1 MEILINCLKGL
12 GLAALHNFWL
22 AEVYK
27 IMNKSRRE
35 NYVMMQSMVF
45 ISVILAGAMMVIG
58 NNLAVAF
65 GLVGAVSIVRFRMN
79 VGSIMDMSFIF
90 LSIVIGMACGLGFY
104 FIATVIAVFTGVLM
118 ICIHFSSFGKK
129 FFQNSVEL
137 EITISFPRSTLE
149 NMPDKDQIMKAISE
163 SGDNEMNF
171 LEYKSKSDMIE
182 VVFRSVWQDITHVQK
197 LEKILDAVSFI
208 LGEADEGGDGEGR
221 GLLRRLAGRDVC
233 RRLGQRVK
241 LDAHPMLGGFQLHR
255 SLGRRRAQQYGK
267 QYPEQNLNFH
277 HHTSPLPRVKS

>member
-1 MEILINCLKGL
+1 
-12 GLAALHNFWL
+12 
-22 AEVYK
+22 
-27 IMNKSRRE
+27 MNKSKRD

-137 EITISFPRSTLE
+137 EITISFPRAMLE
-149 NMPDKDQIMKAISE
+149 KMPDKDEIMKTISE
-163 SGDNEMNF
+163 SGDHAMNF

-182 VVFRSVWQDITHVQK
+182 VVFRTVWQDITHVQK
-197 LEKILDAVSFI
+197 LEKLLKEKFP
-208 LGEADEGGDGEGR
+208 GEAISIKAVR
-221 GLLRRLAGRDVC
+221 I
-233 RRLGQRVK
+233 
-241 LDAHPMLGGFQLHR
+241 
-255 SLGRRRAQQYGK
+255 
-267 QYPEQNLNFH
+267 
-277 HHTSPLPRVKS
+277 

>member
-1 MEILINCLKGL
+1 MEVFFNCLKGL
-12 GLAALHNFWL
+12 GLAAFHNFWL

-27 IMNKSRRE
+27 IMNKSRRD

-129 FFQNSVEL
+129 YFKDSMEL
-137 EITISFPRSTLE
+137 EITIDFPRAILE
-149 NMPDKDQIMKAISE
+149 KMPDKDELMRTISG
-163 SGDNEMNF
+163 SGNQEMTF
-171 LEYKSKSDMIE
+171 LEYKSKADSIE
-182 VVFRSVWQDITHVQK
+182 VCFRAVWKDMTHVQK
-197 LEKILDAVSFI
+197 LEKTLKEKFP
-208 LGEADEGGDGEGR
+208 GEAISIKAVR
-221 GLLRRLAGRDVC
+221 I
-233 RRLGQRVK
+233 
-241 LDAHPMLGGFQLHR
+241 
-255 SLGRRRAQQYGK
+255 
-267 QYPEQNLNFH
+267 
-277 HHTSPLPRVKS
+277 

>member
-1 MEILINCLKGL
+1 MEVLINCLKGL

-65 GLVGAVSIVRFRMN
+65 GLVGAVSIITFR
-79 VGSIMDMSFIF
+79 IIFIF

-197 LEKILDAVSFI
+197 LEKLLKEKFP
-208 LGEADEGGDGEGR
+208 GEAISIKAVR
-221 GLLRRLAGRDVC
+221 I
-233 RRLGQRVK
+233 
-241 LDAHPMLGGFQLHR
+241 
-255 SLGRRRAQQYGK
+255 
-267 QYPEQNLNFH
+267 
-277 HHTSPLPRVKS
+277 

>member
-1 MEILINCLKGL
+1 METLIKCLKGL
-12 GLAALHNFWL
+12 CLAGFHNFWL

-27 IMNKSRRE
+27 IMNKSKRD
-35 NYVMMQSMVF
+35 NFVMMQSMVF

-79 VGSIMDMSFIF
+79 VGSILDMSFIF

-104 FIATVIAVFTGVLM
+104 FIATIIAVFTGLLM

-149 NMPDKDQIMKAISE
+149 KMPDKDEVMRAISE
-163 SGDNEMNF
+163 SGDQEMNF
-171 LEYKSKSDMIE
+171 LEYKSRSDMIE
-182 VVFRSVWQDITHVQK
+182 VVFRAVWQDITHVQK
-197 LEKILDAVSFI
+197 LEKTLKEKFP
-208 LGEADEGGDGEGR
+208 GEAISIKAVR
-221 GLLRRLAGRDVC
+221 I
-233 RRLGQRVK
+233 
-241 LDAHPMLGGFQLHR
+241 
-255 SLGRRRAQQYGK
+255 
-267 QYPEQNLNFH
+267 
-277 HHTSPLPRVKS
+277 

>member
-1 MEILINCLKGL
+1 MEVETFPTIIFLNCLKGL

-27 IMNKSRRE
+27 IMNKSKQN

-104 FIATVIAVFTGVLM
+104 FIATIIAVFTGVLM
-118 ICIHFSSFGKK
+118 LCIHFSSFGKK
-129 FFQNSVEL
+129 FFRNSIEL
-137 EITISFPRSTLE
+137 EITIEFPRALLE
-149 NMPDKDQIMKAISE
+149 NMSDRDEIMRSISE
-163 SGDNEMNF
+163 SDDQEMTF
-171 LEYKSKSDMIE
+171 LEYKSKADSVEVCFRAVWKDM
-182 VVFRSVWQDITHVQK
+182 THVQK
-197 LEKILDAVSFI
+197 LEKILKEKFP
-208 LGEADEGGDGEGR
+208 GEAISIKAVR
-221 GLLRRLAGRDVC
+221 I
-233 RRLGQRVK
+233 
-241 LDAHPMLGGFQLHR
+241 
-255 SLGRRRAQQYGK
+255 
-267 QYPEQNLNFH
+267 
-277 HHTSPLPRVKS
+277 

>member
-1 MEILINCLKGL
+1 MEVETFPTIIFLNCLKGL

-27 IMNKSRRE
+27 IMNRSKQN

-129 FFQNSVEL
+129 YFKNSMEL
-137 EITISFPRSTLE
+137 EITIEFPRMLLE
-149 NMPDKDQIMKAISE
+149 SMPDKDDIMRSISE
-163 SGDNEMNF
+163 SSDQEMTF
-171 LEYKSKSDMIE
+171 LEYKSKADSIE
-182 VVFRSVWQDITHVQK
+182 VCFRAVWKDMTHVQR
-197 LEKILDAVSFI
+197 LEKILKEKFPDEQISLKAVRI
-208 LGEADEGGDGEGR
+208 
-221 GLLRRLAGRDVC
+221 
-233 RRLGQRVK
+233 
-241 LDAHPMLGGFQLHR
+241 
-255 SLGRRRAQQYGK
+255 
-267 QYPEQNLNFH
+267 
-277 HHTSPLPRVKS
+277 

>member
-1 MEILINCLKGL
+1 MENIPMETLIKCLKGL
-12 GLAALHNFWL
+12 CLAGFHNFWL

-27 IMNKSRRE
+27 IMNKSKRD
-35 NYVMMQSMVF
+35 NFVMMQSMVF

-79 VGSIMDMSFIF
+79 VGSILDMSFIF

-104 FIATVIAVFTGVLM
+104 FIATIIAVFTGLLM

-149 NMPDKDQIMKAISE
+149 KMPDKDEVMRAISE
-163 SGDNEMNF
+163 SGDQEMNF
-171 LEYKSKSDMIE
+171 LEYKSRSDMIE
-182 VVFRSVWQDITHVQK
+182 VVFRAVWQDITYVQK
-197 LEKILDAVSFI
+197 LEKTLKEKFP
-208 LGEADEGGDGEGR
+208 GEAISIKAVR
-221 GLLRRLAGRDVC
+221 I
-233 RRLGQRVK
+233 
-241 LDAHPMLGGFQLHR
+241 
-255 SLGRRRAQQYGK
+255 
-267 QYPEQNLNFH
+267 
-277 HHTSPLPRVKS
+277 

>member
-1 MEILINCLKGL
+1 MEVDTFPTVVLLNCLKGL

-27 IMNKSRRE
+27 LMNRSKQN

-129 FFQNSVEL
+129 YFKNSMEL
-137 EITISFPRSTLE
+137 EITIEFPRTLLE
-149 NMPDKDQIMKAISE
+149 SMPDKDDIMRSISE
-163 SGDNEMNF
+163 SSDQEMTF
-171 LEYKSKSDMIE
+171 LEYKSKADSIE
-182 VVFRSVWQDITHVQK
+182 VCFRAVWKDMTHVQR
-197 LEKILDAVSFI
+197 LEKILKEKFPDEQISLKAVRI
-208 LGEADEGGDGEGR
+208 
-221 GLLRRLAGRDVC
+221 
-233 RRLGQRVK
+233 
-241 LDAHPMLGGFQLHR
+241 
-255 SLGRRRAQQYGK
+255 
-267 QYPEQNLNFH
+267 
-277 HHTSPLPRVKS
+277 

>member
-1 MEILINCLKGL
+1 MEVETFPTIIFLNCLKGL

-27 IMNKSRRE
+27 IMNRSKQN

-129 FFQNSVEL
+129 YFKNSMEL
-137 EITISFPRSTLE
+137 EITIEFPRTLLE
-149 NMPDKDQIMKAISE
+149 SMPDKDDIMRSISE
-163 SGDNEMNF
+163 SSDQEMTF
-171 LEYKSKSDMIE
+171 LEYKSKADSIE
-182 VVFRSVWQDITHVQK
+182 VCFRAVWKDMTHVQR
-197 LEKILDAVSFI
+197 LEKILKEKFPDEQISLKAVRI
-208 LGEADEGGDGEGR
+208 
-221 GLLRRLAGRDVC
+221 
-233 RRLGQRVK
+233 
-241 LDAHPMLGGFQLHR
+241 
-255 SLGRRRAQQYGK
+255 
-267 QYPEQNLNFH
+267 
-277 HHTSPLPRVKS
+277 

>member
-1 MEILINCLKGL
+1 MEVLFNCLKGL

-22 AEVYK
+22 AEIYK

-79 VGSIMDMSFIF
+79 VGSIIDMSFIF

-129 FFQNSVEL
+129 YFKDSMEL
-137 EITISFPRSTLE
+137 EITIDFPRAILE
-149 NMPDKDQIMKAISE
+149 KMPDKDELMRTISG
-163 SGDNEMNF
+163 SGNQEMTF
-171 LEYKSKSDMIE
+171 LEYKSKADSIE
-182 VVFRSVWQDITHVQK
+182 VCFRAVWKDMTHVQK
-197 LEKILDAVSFI
+197 LEKTLKEKFP
-208 LGEADEGGDGEGR
+208 GEAISIKAVR
-221 GLLRRLAGRDVC
+221 I
-233 RRLGQRVK
+233 
-241 LDAHPMLGGFQLHR
+241 
-255 SLGRRRAQQYGK
+255 
-267 QYPEQNLNFH
+267 
-277 HHTSPLPRVKS
+277 

>member
-1 MEILINCLKGL
+1 MEVETFPTAVLINCLKGL

-27 IMNKSRRE
+27 IMNKSKQ
-35 NYVMMQSMVF
+35 NNHLMMQSMVF

-137 EITISFPRSTLE
+137 EITISFPRATME
-149 NMPDKDQIMKAISE
+149 NMPNKDQIMKAISE
-163 SGDNEMNF
+163 SGDTEMNF

-182 VVFRSVWQDITHVQK
+182 VVFRTVWQDITYVQK
-197 LEKILDAVSFI
+197 LEKLLKEKFP
-208 LGEADEGGDGEGR
+208 GEAISIKAVR
-221 GLLRRLAGRDVC
+221 I
-233 RRLGQRVK
+233 
-241 LDAHPMLGGFQLHR
+241 
-255 SLGRRRAQQYGK
+255 
-267 QYPEQNLNFH
+267 
-277 HHTSPLPRVKS
+277 

>member
-1 MEILINCLKGL
+1 MEVETFPTIIFLNCLKGL

-27 IMNKSRRE
+27 IMNKSKQN

-104 FIATVIAVFTGVLM
+104 FIATIIAVFTGVLM
-118 ICIHFSSFGKK
+118 LCIHFSSFGKK
-129 FFQNSVEL
+129 FFRNSIEL
-137 EITISFPRSTLE
+137 EITIEFPRALLE
-149 NMPDKDQIMKAISE
+149 NMSDRDEIMRSISE
-163 SGDNEMNF
+163 SDDQEMTF
-171 LEYKSKSDMIE
+171 LEYKSKADSIE
-182 VVFRSVWQDITHVQK
+182 VCFRAVWKDMTHVQR
-197 LEKILDAVSFI
+197 LEKILKEKFP
-208 LGEADEGGDGEGR
+208 GEAISIKAVR
-221 GLLRRLAGRDVC
+221 I
-233 RRLGQRVK
+233 
-241 LDAHPMLGGFQLHR
+241 
-255 SLGRRRAQQYGK
+255 
-267 QYPEQNLNFH
+267 
-277 HHTSPLPRVKS
+277 

>member
-1 MEILINCLKGL
+1 MEVETFPTIIFLNCLKGL

-27 IMNKSRRE
+27 IMNKSKQN

-104 FIATVIAVFTGVLM
+104 FIATIIAVFTGVLM
-118 ICIHFSSFGKK
+118 LCIHFSSFGKK
-129 FFQNSVEL
+129 FFRNSIEL
-137 EITISFPRSTLE
+137 EITIDFPRALLE
-149 NMPDKDQIMKAISE
+149 NMSDRDEIMRSISE
-163 SGDNEMNF
+163 SDDQEMTF
-171 LEYKSKSDMIE
+171 LEYKSKADSVEVCFRAVWKDM
-182 VVFRSVWQDITHVQK
+182 THVQK
-197 LEKILDAVSFI
+197 LEKILKEKFP
-208 LGEADEGGDGEGR
+208 GEAISIKAVR
-221 GLLRRLAGRDVC
+221 I
-233 RRLGQRVK
+233 
-241 LDAHPMLGGFQLHR
+241 
-255 SLGRRRAQQYGK
+255 
-267 QYPEQNLNFH
+267 
-277 HHTSPLPRVKS
+277 